1 MQPSLRKL
9 MVSLI
14 VLACSICMNGG
25 TVVKKPMPN
34 VTEENMLVKLPNR
47 FYYFDGYDLHC
58 YDTKSGLDTHIDDYA
73 AGRGR
78 TQDVWYDPVSDCVF
92 LVEDGSGMLISNL
105 YLYRLAVNNEL
116 KTMIALTGGRGE
128 IRIDVTDD
136 YVYLDGWVDEY
147 EPLNLSGAIKG
158 TPFSGYYTKDMKPWR
173 MTKHSLDMLKKPD
186 VSFLAVTSPGVN
198 VRSYGYTGAPRL
210 GYFKPRPGYEEESYM
225 TNENAEVDSRVFS
238 RTFIPWHPAVGDIF
252 ISNHEFSTNDEW
264 TQITI
269 PEEFSTV
276 HGCVSSKF
284 VKNLDLEPITDMQ
297 DIPEGDLKERVYRMN
312 SAKYPGVWL
321 MIGVLPMCGE
331 APLYIGKEIDGVVV
345 FKWRAGWPV
354 CSGEIGKGI
363 HIDQDNNVFYGENA
377 TKNEYE
383 LDLSKINDV
392 DLEMLFKVA
401 RPDGGMIM
409 AKIPGHG
416 VMTFSVGD

>member
-1 MQPSLRKL
+1 
-9 MVSLI
+9 
-14 VLACSICMNGG
+14 
-25 TVVKKPMPN
+25 
-34 VTEENMLVKLPNR
+34 
-47 FYYFDGYDLHC
+47 
-58 YDTKSGLDTHIDDYA
+58 
-73 AGRGR
+73 
-78 TQDVWYDPVSDCVF
+78 
-92 LVEDGSGMLISNL
+92 
-105 YLYRLAVNNEL
+105 
-116 KTMIALTGGRGE
+116 
-128 IRIDVTDD
+128 
-136 YVYLDGWVDEY
+136 
-147 EPLNLSGAIKG
+147 
-158 TPFSGYYTKDMKPWR
+158 
-173 MTKHSLDMLKKPD
+173 
-186 VSFLAVTSPGVN
+186 
-198 VRSYGYTGAPRL
+198 
-210 GYFKPRPGYEEESYM
+210 
-225 TNENAEVDSRVFS
+225 
-238 RTFIPWHPAVGDIF
+238 
-252 ISNHEFSTNDEW
+252 
-264 TQITI
+264 
-269 PEEFSTV
+269 
-276 HGCVSSKF
+276 
-284 VKNLDLEPITDMQ
+284 MQ